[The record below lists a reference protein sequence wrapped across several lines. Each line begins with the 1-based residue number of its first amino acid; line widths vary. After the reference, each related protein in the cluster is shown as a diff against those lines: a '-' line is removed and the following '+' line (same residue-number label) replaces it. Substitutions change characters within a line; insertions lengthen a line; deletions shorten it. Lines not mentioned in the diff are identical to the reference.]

1 MPGRAGTITK
11 LHYKIARGGAGMTQ
25 EREQSRLLLPE
36 FLLRQAAYGS
46 TPRLCSGAL
55 AVQRWVDVVNGH
67 RDDGW
72 RVILKVYVDIW
83 FPTVYASSLISF
95 WMR

>member
-1 MPGRAGTITK
+1 MVLRHACALGR
-11 LHYKIARGGAGMTQ
+11 LPFRGGLM
-25 EREQSRLLLPE
+25 
-36 FLLRQAAYGS
+36 F
-46 TPRLCSGAL
+46 
-55 AVQRWVDVVNGH
+55 VNGH

-83 FPTVYASSLISF
+83 FPTVYAPSQISF